1 MSGKSSEVML
11 HTLED
16 RKIYVSAGSACSS
29 NKPSVSHTL
38 ANIGLKGGLLDST
51 IRFSFSVHTTEE
63 EIDYALEVMNEV
75 VPKLRRY
82 TRK

>member
-1 MSGKSSEVML
+1 ML
-11 HTLED
+11 
-16 RKIYVSAGSACSS
+16 V
-29 NKPSVSHTL
+29 
-38 ANIGLKGGLLDST
+38 
-51 IRFSFSVHTTEE
+51 RFSFSVHTTEE